1 MGGSEWLRILD
12 MLEISRSDVVGTELM
27 EYSPE
32 ERFIKLPVKPYLD
45 LLNIDPIGS
54 QITVINAINNPKY
67 RFICGALSRRQGK
80 TYIANIIGQLT
91 VLVPGSH
98 VLLMSPNYSLSQI
111 SFDLQRNLIKHF
123 DLEVLRDNAKDRVI
137 ELSNNSTIR
146 MGSINQVD
154 SVVGRSYDLIIFD
167 EAALTDGRD
176 AFNVALRPTLDK
188 DNSKALFISTP
199 RGRNNW
205 FAEFFYRG
213 FNDEFPDW
221 LSVKATYHENPR
233 FSEQDIIEAQKSM
246 STAEFAQEY
255 LADFNTYEGQIWNF
269 DYENCT
275 TNTDQF
281 EPQGMDVFAG
291 LDVGYKDP
299 TAFIVIAY
307 DWDNEVYY
315 VLDEYIDSEKTTE
328 YHASEIQQLIQKWD
342 IDYIYIDSAAQQTR
356 YDFAQNYDISTINA
370 KKSVL
375 DGIAHVANIVDN
387 NKLLV
392 SQKCEHTLECLD
404 QYQWDPNPNLLREK
418 PKHDRFSHMSDALR
432 YALYSFETA
441 GSSF

>member
-1 MGGSEWLRILD
+1 
-12 MLEISRSDVVGTELM
+12 MLEISRADVLGEELL

-32 ERFIKLPVKPYLD
+32 NRFIKLPVTPYLD
-45 LLNIDPIGS
+45 LLGVDPIAS
-54 QITVINAINNPKY
+54 QKGVINAINNPKY
-67 RFICGALSRRQGK
+67 RFVCAALSRRQGK

-123 DLEVLRDNAKDRVI
+123 DLEVVRDNAKDRVI

-167 EAALTDGRD
+167 EAALTDGRE

-205 FAEFFYRG
+205 FADFFHRG
-213 FNDEFPDW
+213 FNDEFPEW
-221 LSVKATYHENPR
+221 VSIKATYHENPR
-233 FSEQDIIEAQKSM
+233 LSEDDIIEAKKSM

-269 DYENCT
+269 DYENCV
-275 TNTDQF
+275 TNVDQF
-281 EPQGMDVFAG
+281 NPEGMDVFAG

-299 TAFIVIAY
+299 TAFCVIAY
-307 DWDNEVYY
+307 DWDSEKYY
-315 VLDEYIDSEKTTE
+315 LVDEYIDAEKTTE
-328 YHASEIQQLIQKWD
+328 QHATEIQKLIDKWD

-356 YDFAQNYDISTINA
+356 FDFAQNYDITTINA

-387 NKLLV
+387 KNLFV
-392 SQKCEHTLECLD
+392 SQKCEHSLECLD

-432 YALYSFETA
+432 YALYSFEISA
-441 GSSF
+441 GTF

>member
-1 MGGSEWLRILD
+1 
-12 MLEISRSDVVGTELM
+12 MLEISRADIVGSELM
-27 EYSPE
+27 NFQQE
-32 ERFIKLPVKPYLD
+32 ERFLKLSVNGYLE
-45 LLNIDPIGS
+45 LLGIDPIKS
-54 QITVINAINNPKY
+54 QMAVINAINSPKY
-67 RFICGALSRRQGK
+67 RFVCGAVSRRQGK
-80 TYIANIIGQLT
+80 TYIANIIGQLC
-91 VLVPGSH
+91 VLVPGSS

-123 DLEVLRDNAKDRVI
+123 DLEVVRDNAKDRVI

-167 EAALTDGRD
+167 EAALTHGRE

-188 DNSKALFISTP
+188 PNSKALFISTP

-213 FNDEFPDW
+213 FNEEYPDW
-221 LSVKATYHENPR
+221 ISIRATYHENPR
-233 FSEQDIIEAQKSM
+233 MHESDIEEAKKAM
-246 STAEFAQEY
+246 SQAEFAQEY
-255 LADFNTYEGQIWNF
+255 LADFNTYEGQIWGFNF
-269 DYENCT
+269 EKCVVDIDKLDT
-275 TNTDQF
+275 SK
-281 EPQGMDVFAG
+281 MDVFAG

-299 TAFIVIAY
+299 TALCVFGY
-307 DWDNEVYY
+307 DWDTETYY
-315 VLDEYIDSEKTTE
+315 ILDEYLEAERTTE
-328 YHASEIQQLIQKWD
+328 QHAEEIQRFILKWD

-370 KKSVL
+370 KKSIL
-375 DGIAHVANIVDN
+375 DGIGKVANVVDN

-392 SQKCEHTLECLD
+392 NQRCQHSLDSLD

-418 PKHDRFSHMSDALR
+418 PKHDRFSHMADAIR
-432 YALYSFETA
+432 YAMYTFETQ
-441 GSSF
+441 STSF

>member
-12 MLEISRSDVVGTELM
+12 LLEISRSDVVGTELM
-27 EYSPE
+27 EYPSE
-32 ERFIKLPVKPYLD
+32 HRFIKLPVKPYLE
-45 LLNIDPIGS
+45 LLGIDPIGS
-54 QITVINAINNPKY
+54 QISVINAINNPKY

-123 DLEVLRDNAKDRVI
+123 DLEVIRDNAKDRLI

-233 FSEQDIIEAQKSM
+233 FSEQDILEAQKSM

-269 DYENCT
+269 DYEKCV

-281 EPQGMDVFAG
+281 KPDGMDVFAG

-307 DWDNEVYY
+307 DWDKEEYF
-315 VLDEYIDSEKTTE
+315 VLDEYIDAEKTTE
-328 YHASEIQQLIQKWD
+328 YHASEIQQLIEKWD

>member
-1 MGGSEWLRILD
+1 
-12 MLEISRSDVVGTELM
+12 MLEISRSDVVGTDLM
-27 EYSPE
+27 EYPTES
-32 ERFIKLPVKPYLD
+32 RFIKLPVKPYLD
-45 LLNIDPIGS
+45 LLGIDPIVS
-54 QITVINAINNPKY
+54 QVSVINAINNPKY

-123 DLEVLRDNAKDRVI
+123 DLEVVRDNAKDRVI

-188 DNSKALFISTP
+188 TNSKALFISTP

-221 LSVKATYHENPR
+221 LSIKATYHENPR
-233 FSEQDIIEAQKSM
+233 FSEQDVLEAQKSM

-269 DYENCT
+269 DYEKCV

-281 EPQGMDVFAG
+281 KPEGMDVFAG

-307 DWDNEVYY
+307 DWDKEEYF
-315 VLDEYIDSEKTTE
+315 VLDEYIDAEKTTE
-328 YHASEIQQLIQKWD
+328 YHAGEIQQLIHKWD

-404 QYQWDPNPNLLREK
+404 QYQWDANPNLLREK

-432 YALYSFETA
+432 YALYSFETM